1 MKSYIRFLGRNK
13 LYTAIMAVGLS
24 VSLAFVIIMS
34 CYVWQNLSVLT
45 HYPDSERIHIAHS
58 SRYAHTYRAFPGYIQ
73 TNIPEIEAAT
83 GINFRNRLMMS
94 IGNEDWLD
102 TRIALAADSRFFDV
116 FQTKFIYGDKDVWKN
131 PNNAIVTRSF
141 AENHGGKDIIG
152 KTLNIAGHEQVLTI
166 AAVIEDFDKSIISN
180 YNILLNMDNPY
191 LFGEKPDRLV
201 NPEEIWNGP
210 LTFVKIKKGADA
222 EEVCERINEL
232 HQLEYNEDYTFKLVT
247 LRKAY
252 LGGDESSFY
261 PYLKKGNPGL
271 MKIFSAIVL
280 VLLISAIFN
289 YVNLSTA
296 LAGKR
301 SKEIASRMLLGEQRK
316 EVLVRSITESLTF
329 VAICMV
335 LAVMI
340 AIAVLPSINRLI
352 NSPVPLEIYFT
363 ESYILIYVAIM
374 LLTALMCSLIP
385 SLISVRFRPI
395 EVVKG
400 RFRYESKKT
409 FSKIFIIIQNIIA
422 VIIIA
427 VTTVMDSQMKHMME
441 MPLGANIDGL
451 YQCGISSLS
460 TNLESELQKLPYI
473 KRIGKSYGRP
483 CSISY
488 ASAVPLDDE
497 YNVNNMPFL
506 GLIRSDKNAFDM
518 FGYEIV
524 RQYGPDSG
532 HGIWLSETA
541 FESLGM
547 DPDNPVLPER
557 WSNTDGLP
565 FAGIIKDFAMTSALD
580 YGGSPA
586 TAVFVYPDGVLP
598 GNMGDFILETDEL
611 TAENRNEL
619 YWLCYDAINRLHGT
633 DHINAGFIRDR
644 INAEYSDMKK
654 QLRMVSI
661 FMFIAIMLSVLGQI
675 AMSTYYA
682 TEREKE
688 IGIRKVFGGT
698 VGSESIRNIRDYMLY
713 CLIACIIGTPIAV
726 WIGTRYLE
734 TFAYRMPPKPWIY
747 ILACMA
753 VFAIS
758 LASVLWQTLHA
769 ARTNPAEAL
778 KKE

>member
-1 MKSYIRFLGRNK
+1 
-13 LYTAIMAVGLS
+13 MA
-24 VSLAFVIIMS
+24 
-34 CYVWQNLSVLT
+34 
-45 HYPDSERIHIAHS
+45 
-58 SRYAHTYRAFPGYIQ
+58 
-73 TNIPEIEAAT
+73 
-83 GINFRNRLMMS
+83 
-94 IGNEDWLD
+94 
-102 TRIALAADSRFFDV
+102 
-116 FQTKFIYGDKDVWKN
+116 
-131 PNNAIVTRSF
+131 
-141 AENHGGKDIIG
+141 
-152 KTLNIAGHEQVLTI
+152 
-166 AAVIEDFDKSIISN
+166 
-180 YNILLNMDNPY
+180 
-191 LFGEKPDRLV
+191 
-201 NPEEIWNGP
+201 
-210 LTFVKIKKGADA
+210 
-222 EEVCERINEL
+222 
-232 HQLEYNEDYTFKLVT
+232 
-247 LRKAY
+247 
-252 LGGDESSFY
+252 
-261 PYLKKGNPGL
+261 
-271 MKIFSAIVL
+271 
-280 VLLISAIFN
+280 
-289 YVNLSTA
+289 
-296 LAGKR
+296 
-301 SKEIASRMLLGEQRK
+301 
-316 EVLVRSITESLTF
+316 
-329 VAICMV
+329 
-335 LAVMI
+335 
-340 AIAVLPSINRLI
+340 
-352 NSPVPLEIYFT
+352 
-363 ESYILIYVAIM
+363 
-374 LLTALMCSLIP
+374 
-385 SLISVRFRPI
+385 
-395 EVVKG
+395 
-400 RFRYESKKT
+400 
-409 FSKIFIIIQNIIA
+409 
-422 VIIIA
+422 
-427 VTTVMDSQMKHMME
+427 
-441 MPLGANIDGL
+441 
-451 YQCGISSLS
+451 
-460 TNLESELQKLPYI
+460 
-473 KRIGKSYGRP
+473 
-483 CSISY
+483 
-488 ASAVPLDDE
+488 
-497 YNVNNMPFL
+497 FL

-547 DPDNPVLPER
+547 DPDNPVLTER

-619 YWLCYDAINRLHGT
+619 YGLCYDAINRLHGT